1 MKISGFEKLTLL
13 DYPGKVA
20 CIIFT
25 QGCNYKCKFCQNS
38 SLIGIGNEEYKE
50 QEILDYLEKR
60 KNILDG
66 VVISGG
72 EPTLCKGLKSFIKK
86 IKELKL
92 LVKLDTN
99 GTNPQVLNELIS
111 EKLIDYIAMDIKN
124 TFACYEKIVDVKNPL
139 IERIKES
146 IDIIK
151 NSGLDHEFRTT
162 IMKEHHN
169 IKLLKEICEYIGK
182 EEKYYIQ
189 NFRISD
195 YVIDKT
201 LTPFDETELLDIKE
215 KLTKEFPN
223 AYVRGI

>member
-25 QGCNYKCKFCQNS
+25 QGCNYKCKFCQNA
-38 SLIGIGNEEYKE
+38 SLITTDNQEYSEE
-50 QEILDYLEKR
+50 EIFNYLEKR
-60 KNILDG
+60 QKILDG

-72 EPTLCKGLKSFIKK
+72 EPTLCKGLKKFIKK
-86 IKELKL
+86 IKELNL

-99 GTNPQVLNELIS
+99 GTNPNIIKELIN
-111 EKLIDYIAMDIKN
+111 ENLIDYIAMDIKN

-151 NSGLDHEFRTT
+151 TSNLDHEFRTT

-169 IKLLKEICEYIGK
+169 IKLLKEICEFIGK
-182 EEKYYIQ
+182 NEKYYIQ
-189 NFRISD
+189 NFRLSE

-201 LTPFDETELLDIKE
+201 LTPFEDAELLDIKE

>member
-20 CIIFT
+20 CIVFT

-38 SLIGIGNEEYKE
+38 SLIETSDNQYSED
-50 QEILDYLEKR
+50 EIFNYLEKR

-66 VVISGG
+66 IVISGG
-72 EPTLCKGLKSFIKK
+72 EPTLSKGLKDFIKK
-86 IKELKL
+86 VKELNF

-99 GTNPQVLNELIS
+99 GTNPTILKELIS
-111 EKLIDYIAMDIKN
+111 ENLIDYIAMDIKN

-151 NSGLDHEFRTT
+151 TSGLEHEFRTT

-182 EEKYYIQ
+182 DERYYIQ
-189 NFRISD
+189 NFRLSD

-201 LTPFDETELLDIKE
+201 LTPFDESELLDIKE